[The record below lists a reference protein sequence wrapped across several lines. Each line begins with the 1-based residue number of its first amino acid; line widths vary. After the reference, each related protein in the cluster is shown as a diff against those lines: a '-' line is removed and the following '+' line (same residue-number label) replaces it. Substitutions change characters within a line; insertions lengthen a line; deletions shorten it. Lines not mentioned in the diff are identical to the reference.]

1 MPSPIKPTWKTEIVP
16 AALVAACAA
25 LSVYFYARFPVRVA
39 SHWNFSGQVD
49 GYSGR
54 AVGAFAVPASLAAM
68 YLLLLGL
75 PHLDPKRERYAEFA
89 RVYHIFKAVIM
100 AFLAAIYVASGL
112 FNLGYPVKIG
122 ILVPFLIGAMFILLG
137 NYMGKIKN
145 NWFMGIR
152 TPWTLSSEN
161 VWNKTHRFGGR
172 AFIFFGLLLMVSPW
186 LPEAAAMVAFISGL
200 LLVTVG
206 TMAYSYLL
214 YSRERKSSV
223 SPGPQPPATD
233 NKAGSG

>member
-1 MPSPIKPTWKTEIVP
+1 MPSPIKPTWKTEIIP
-16 AALVAACAA
+16 ISLIAAAAGF
-25 LSVYFYARFPVRVA
+25 SVYFYAHFPERVA
-39 SHWNFSGQVD
+39 MHWNFRGQVD

-54 AVGAFAVPASLAAM
+54 AVGAFAIPALTVAVYA
-68 YLLLLGL
+68 LLLGL
-75 PHLDPKRERYAEFA
+75 PYLDPKRERYAEFA
-89 RVYHIFKAVIM
+89 KVYHIFKAVL
-100 AFLAAIYVASGL
+100 LAVLIAIYAAAGL

-122 ILVPFLIGAMFILLG
+122 SFVPLLIGLLFILMG

-172 AFIFFGLLLMVSPW
+172 AFMLFGLLLMVSPW
-186 LPEAAAMVAFISGL
+186 LPEIAAMVAFVVGL
-200 LLVTVG
+200 LAASIG

-214 YSRERKSSV
+214 YIREKKVGATAS
-223 SPGPQPPATD
+223 GPNPPE
-233 NKAGSG
+233 G

>member
-1 MPSPIKPTWKTEIVP
+1 MTSSPIKPTWRTEIIP
-16 AALVAACAA
+16 AALVIAAAGMS
-25 LSVYFYARFPVRVA
+25 LYFYAHFPERVA
-39 SHWNFSGQVD
+39 MHWNIKGQVD

-54 AVGAFAVPASLAAM
+54 AVGAFAVPGMTAAM

-75 PHLDPKRERYAEFA
+75 PYLDPRRERYAEFA
-89 RVYHIFKAVIM
+89 KVYHIFKALL
-100 AFLAAIYVASGL
+100 LAVLVAIYAATGL
-112 FNLGYPVKIG
+112 FNLGYSVKIG
-122 ILVPFLIGAMFILLG
+122 LFVPFLIGLLFILMG

-172 AFIFFGLLLMVSPW
+172 AFMLFGLLLMVSPW
-186 LPEAAAMVAFISGL
+186 LPEIAAMVAFVVGL
-200 LLVTVG
+200 LAVSIG

-214 YSRERKSSV
+214 FVREKKAKASV
-223 SPGPQPPATD
+223 PDPNPPA
-233 NKAGSG
+233 S